1 MATALSYSRIEHHV
15 ALQPGR
21 CGPPVRVGQ
30 ERRNERRLWVRF
42 RRCRDFLTCR
52 SASMHLGSAIGDDHM
67 PKAVYHA
74 YGYVKKAAALVNAAA
89 GRLEKG
95 RAALHA
101 ENEAGGGSSVQGRVR
116 RHRSYCRETPRI
128 RKSTW
133 RISGLDRCWFVTWSG
148 ASWNSPDWWQAVTD
162 CWRPVKDEHGPSR

>member
-21 CGPPVRVGQ
+21 CGPPRKGWPGAE
-30 ERRNERRLWVRF
+30 ERKCPRLWVRF

-52 SASMHLGSAIGDDHM
+52 SASMHLGRAIGDDHM

-89 GRLEKG
+89 GRLETG

-101 ENEAGGGSSVQGRVR
+101 ENEAGGGPSVQGWVR
-116 RHRSYCRETPRI
+116 RHRSYCR
-128 RKSTW
+128 
-133 RISGLDRCWFVTWSG
+133 
-148 ASWNSPDWWQAVTD
+148 
-162 CWRPVKDEHGPSR
+162 